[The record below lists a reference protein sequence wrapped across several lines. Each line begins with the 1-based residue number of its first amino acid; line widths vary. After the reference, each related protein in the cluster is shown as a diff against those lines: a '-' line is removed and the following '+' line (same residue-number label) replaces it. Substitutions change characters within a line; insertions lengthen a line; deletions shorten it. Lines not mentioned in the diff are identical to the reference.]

1 MSDPVLGF
9 YEGMAEEYHLLFA
22 NWAQSVERQGAVLDA
37 LLRRCGAPPPRRV
50 LDCAC
55 GIGTQALGLSSR
67 GYVVHATDLSPAAV
81 ARAEREAR
89 AMNLTLTTGVAD
101 MRTLDSQV
109 PGTFSV
115 VLAFDNAVPHLLT
128 DEDLDA
134 ASRAMASKLVP
145 GGLLLLSLRDYD
157 VLAAQQPRFDSER
170 VLDAPEGRRILFQLW
185 DWAMDG
191 KTYTAHQFILRPE
204 GSGWQATEHK
214 GVYRA
219 LQRVELERSL
229 TRAGLM
235 DTRWHA
241 PEETGFYQPILTA
254 RRP

>member
-1 MSDPVLGF
+1 MAESVLEF
-9 YEGMAEEYHLLFA
+9 YQGLAEEYHLLFA
-22 NWAQSVERQGAVLDA
+22 NWAQTVERQGAALDA

-55 GIGTQALGLSSR
+55 GIGTQALGLAGR

-89 AMNLTLTTGVAD
+89 TLGVTLTTGVAD
-101 MRTLDSQV
+101 MRTLDTQV
-109 PGTFSV
+109 SGMFQV

-134 ASRAMASKLVP
+134 AAHAMASKLAP
-145 GGLLLLSLRDYD
+145 GGLLALSVRDYD
-157 VLAAQQPRFDSER
+157 ALMADQPRFTSER
-170 VLDAPEGRRILFQLW
+170 VLDAPEGRRILFQVW
-185 DWAMDG
+185 DWAADG
-191 KTYTAHQFILRPE
+191 RTYTVHQFILRPE
-204 GSGWQATEHK
+204 GKGWQATEHT

-219 LQRVELERSL
+219 LQRVEVERAL
-229 TRAGLM
+229 TRVGLV
-235 DTRWHA
+235 DTRWYS

>member
-1 MSDPVLGF
+1 MADSVLEF
-9 YEGMAEEYHLLFA
+9 YEGLAEEYHLLFV
-22 NWAQSVERQGAVLDA
+22 NWAQTVERQGAALDA

-55 GIGTQALGLSSR
+55 GIGTQALGLAGR

-89 AMNLTLTTGVAD
+89 TLGVTLTTGVAD
-101 MRTLDSQV
+101 MRTLDTQV
-109 PGTFSV
+109 PGMFQV

-134 ASRAMASKLVP
+134 AAHAMASKLAP
-145 GGLLLLSLRDYD
+145 GGLLALSVRDYD
-157 VLAAQQPRFDSER
+157 ALMAQQPRFTSER
-170 VLDAPEGRRILFQLW
+170 VLDAPEGRRILFQVW
-185 DWAMDG
+185 DWSADG
-191 KTYTAHQFILRPE
+191 RTYTVHQFILRPE
-204 GSGWQATEHK
+204 AKGWQATEHT

-219 LQRVELERSL
+219 LQRVEVERAL
-229 TRAGLM
+229 TRAGLV
-235 DTRWHA
+235 DTRWYS

>member
-1 MSDPVLGF
+1 MSDSVLGF

-22 NWAQSVERQGAVLDA
+22 NWTQSVERQGAMLDA

-55 GIGTQALGLSSR
+55 GIGTQALGLAAR

-115 VLAFDNAVPHLLT
+115 VLAFDNAMPHLLT

-134 ASRAMASKLVP
+134 ASHAMASKLVP
-145 GGLLLLSLRDYD
+145 GGLLALSLRDYD
-157 VLAAQQPRFDSER
+157 TLATQQPRFDSER

-185 DWAMDG
+185 DWAADG
-191 KTYTAHQFILRPE
+191 RTYTVQQFILRPE

-235 DTRWHA
+235 DTRWYA

>member
-1 MSDPVLGF
+1 MAESVLEF
-9 YEGMAEEYHLLFA
+9 YDGLAEEYHLLFA
-22 NWAQSVERQGAVLDA
+22 NWAQTVERQGAALDA

-55 GIGTQALGLSSR
+55 GIGTQALGLAGR

-89 AMNLTLTTGVAD
+89 TLGVTLTTGVAD
-101 MRTLDSQV
+101 MRTLDTQV
-109 PGTFSV
+109 SGMFQV

-134 ASRAMASKLVP
+134 AAHAMASKLAP
-145 GGLLLLSLRDYD
+145 GGLLALSVRDYD
-157 VLAAQQPRFDSER
+157 ALMADQPRFTSER
-170 VLDAPEGRRILFQLW
+170 VLDAPEGRRILFQVW
-185 DWAMDG
+185 DWAADG
-191 KTYTAHQFILRPE
+191 RTYTVHQFILRPE
-204 GSGWQATEHK
+204 GKGWQATEHT

-219 LQRVELERSL
+219 LQRVEVERAL
-229 TRAGLM
+229 TRAGLV
-235 DTRWHA
+235 DTRWYS